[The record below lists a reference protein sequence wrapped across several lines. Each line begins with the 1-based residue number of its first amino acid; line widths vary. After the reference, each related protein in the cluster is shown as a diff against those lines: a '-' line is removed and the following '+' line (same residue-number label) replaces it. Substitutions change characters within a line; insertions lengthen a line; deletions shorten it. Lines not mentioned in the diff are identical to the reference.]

1 MSIKRILI
9 TGPEATGKS
18 ELSKKLAKTYN
29 TFWNPE
35 YARAFLTPGGNYL
48 RDDLEIILKKQIQLE
63 MSAIDLAETYLFCD
77 TGPEVI
83 KIWSEYKYNACS
95 TFIENKFKNHT
106 YDFTLLTYPDLDWTP
121 DPLRETPDRGER
133 LILFSRYQ
141 ELLDQEKRSYSIIKG
156 EGTKRLENAK
166 EAINQFFKD

>member
-18 ELSKKLAKTYN
+18 ELSKKLAKEYHTC
-29 TFWNPE
+29 WNPE
-35 YARAFLTPGGNYL
+35 YARMFLTPGGSYL
-48 RDDLEIILKKQIQLE
+48 KDDLEIILKKQIQLE
-63 MSAIDLAETYLFCD
+63 MSAIDLADKYLFCD

-83 KIWSEYKYNACS
+83 KVWSEHKYHECS
-95 TFIENKFKNHT
+95 PFIENKFRKHT

-121 DPLRETPDRGER
+121 DPLRETPDRNER
-133 LILFSRYQ
+133 LALFSRYK
-141 ELLDQEKRSYSIIKG
+141 ELLDQENRSYSIIKG
-156 EGTKRLENAK
+156 KGTQRVENAK